1 MSSREE
7 HPLIEA
13 SRRLMGAIDR
23 LERNLQQMSVA
34 KDRDLQQEKRV
45 VEFSRENEA
54 LKSEREN
61 LNKAINKLTGQY
73 NDLQQVAT
81 TIHGKLDD
89 SIKRITQ
96 IIEG

>member
-1 MSSREE
+1 MSSSQE

-34 KDRDLQQEKRV
+34 KDRDAQQEKRV
-45 VEFSRENEA
+45 IQFSRENES

-61 LNKAINKLTGQY
+61 LNKAISTLTGQY
-73 NDLQQVAT
+73 KDLQQTAT
-81 TIHGKLDD
+81 TIHSKLDD